1 MENEEKVFNE
11 ASETMENEV
20 AEDIKEEVVE
30 VAEEVA
36 ETVEEVAE
44 EVVEEAVEVAE
55 EVTET
60 VEETVEETAE
70 EVVEEVA
77 EVQEIFEEEEVAE
90 AEEEIPEVKE
100 TKSVNWKFLGGI
112 IAGVVLLAVLLTS
125 FLTGAYGNTYMK
137 IDGVKISKGTY
148 NYFLKNNMYSYQTTY
163 VETKAPSVAAAQ
175 SQEEVVEIIEKTLA
189 DFDWDA
195 KREIRENEPDET
207 KKYKTHRD
215 YVKFLAE
222 RDIIE
227 YYSIISDA
235 QRLGISLSDEE
246 KSTLDQQV
254 EQLKA
259 QYGTNFMT
267 LLEANGLS
275 SEEEY
280 RELVGNNALVKKI
293 SDKINEDINAVLPEK
308 EVKKI
313 EKYLS
318 EDYITIKTVWV
329 ADKLPAED
337 DAEETVDRTVSQNK
351 INEAWDKAKK
361 GDDINEIMDMYSVYR
376 RLDGTIS
383 RDRSA
388 MVNIVPEALT
398 ESFNNQVF
406 ALENGGVTDIV
417 DYGMGYM
424 FAKRVLGFSEYRNYR
439 MDNVVIRKNRIG
451 INSVKADFSLLDLYK

>member
-1 MENEEKVFNE
+1 MENEKNINE
-11 ASETMENEV
+11 TPETLEEVTEVVEEITEV
-20 AEDIKEEVVE
+20 AEDAI
-30 VAEEVA
+30 
-36 ETVEEVAE
+36 
-44 EVVEEAVEVAE
+44 E
-55 EVTET
+55 EVTEEA
-60 VEETVEETAE
+60 V
-70 EVVEEVA
+70 
-77 EVQEIFEEEEVAE
+77 EVQEIFEEEEPVAE
-90 AEEEIPEVKE
+90 TEETIPEVKGK
-100 TKSVNWKFLGGI
+100 TVNWKFLGGI
-112 IAGVVLLAVLLTS
+112 IAGVVILAVLLTA

-148 NYFLKNNMYSYQTTY
+148 NYFLKNNMYSYQENY
-163 VETKAPSVAAAQ
+163 VSQKDSAYLTAQ
-175 SQEEVVEIIEKTLA
+175 SASEVLPVIEKAL
-189 DFDWDA
+189 DGFDWND
-195 KREIRENEPDET
+195 KRVIGENEPEET
-207 KKYKTHRD
+207 KKYKTHKE

-235 QRLGISLSDEE
+235 QRLGISLTDEE
-246 KSTLDQQV
+246 KNTINQQI

-259 QYGTNFMT
+259 QYGANFTT
-267 LLEANGLS
+267 LIEANGFS
-275 SEEEY
+275 NEDEY
-280 RELVGNNALVKKI
+280 REVIESNALVRKI

-318 EDYITIKTVWV
+318 DDYITIKTVWV
-329 ADKLPAED
+329 ADKLPSED
-337 DAEETVDRTVSQNK
+337 DAEETVDRTASQNK
-351 INEAWDKAKK
+351 INEAWTKAKN

-398 ESFNNQVF
+398 ESFKNQVF
-406 ALENGGVTDIV
+406 ALENGEVTDIV

-424 FAKRVLGFSEYRNYR
+424 FAKRVLGFSEYRYYR

-451 INSVKADFSLLDLYK
+451 INSAKADFSLLDLYK